1 MSNSFSSEDFS
12 RLLADTIDQL
22 SSLSKLK
29 GGEYC
34 HGDDRLDNFRR
45 NAAALGLPMEVI
57 WSVYYAKHHD
67 AVMTFCRDLQ
77 SGKAR
82 TRLEPIAGRVDD
94 MIVYLILFKAMLVE
108 RGELRLEAPDPA
120 PTPNPFVP
128 SIALR

>member
-22 SSLSKLK
+22 SSLFKLK

-67 AVMTFCRDLQ
+67 AVMTFCRDLVTDT
-77 SGKAR
+77 KR
-82 TRLEPIAGRVDD
+82 DRLEPISGRVDD

-108 RGELRLEAPDPA
+108 RGELELAAGPTPA
-120 PTPNPFVP
+120 PSIFMPSCATP
-128 SIALR
+128 R